1 LEQSTLP
8 LSLNDFSVL
17 PDNRSKL
24 ERGLELSFAQHVYG
38 IIPPFPN
45 LLDGNK
51 TPVESLPYLALDR
64 QVSEWREDYTEDI
77 KRQLTDSS
85 WRVKRLSGTVEGIR
99 LALNTLNFDAII
111 TPWHQQTPQ
120 GQPYNLDVV
129 AFSQNN
135 QSVDPQDALRIES
148 YLNEVKSERD
158 VINLALTFG
167 VESFFSINMA
177 SAPPTNVVHLEQKA
191 VLPPLDLVPIG
202 LTLNTATAP
211 VINVQHLTLKG
222 TL

>member
-24 ERGLELSFAQHVYG
+24 ERGLELSFARHVYG

-45 LLDGNK
+45 LLDGNE
-51 TPVESLPYLALDR
+51 TPLEALPFLALDR
-64 QVSEWREDYTEDI
+64 QVSEWREDYTEDVQ
-77 KRQLTDSS
+77 RQLTDSS

-99 LALNTLNFDAII
+99 LALNTLNFDGVI
-111 TPWHQQTPQ
+111 TPWYEQTPQ
-120 GQPYNLDVV
+120 GQPYHLEVI

-135 QSVDPQDALRIES
+135 ESVDPEDARRIES

-158 VINLALTFG
+158 VIDLALTFG
-167 VESFFSINMA
+167 VESFLSISMA
-177 SAPPTNVVHLEQKA
+177 SAPAINFIHLNSKA
-191 VLPPLDLVPIG
+191 VLPPLDLVDIG
-202 LTLNTATAP
+202 LSLAGATLPT
-211 VINVQHLTLKG
+211 INVQHLTLKG
-222 TL
+222 AI